1 MWQIVLDRPVTGD
14 LTLAVDCGQTFSVPT
29 SNGNRAAGKDA
40 PVTAESDAAQ
50 AGPPIAVPVLVLQD
64 VSRQSGMVAVEAAGD
79 QQIDDHPENLRAV
92 DPADVFKPKAYVPRQ
107 RIVAAYQYQHLPYR
121 LTISATR
128 HASEPVLAG
137 ICEAAEIVSVVGQEG
152 RTRHQARF
160 SLRNLNLQQVPVTL
174 PESANLWSV
183 TLDNEPVEVR
193 RNQGTYLVPLPA
205 TQAASVNEARELSL
219 LYETDSPRANSG
231 GFWGQLRTEIIRHRA
246 PEISMPTLSTTWYVH
261 PPDGA
266 DWVSAD
272 GDFRPETPPTRPTLV
287 TGLAES
293 IARRG
298 TGALPWKFGGLIA
311 AVIVAVVCALV
322 RTGKG
327 CGFSLLELLVV
338 IAVIGILIALL
349 LPATQSAREAAR
361 RSQCNN
367 NLKNIGLGLH
377 NYHEVYGQFPPA
389 AIGPPDVPR
398 ERQFSWMVAILPFME
413 QRNLYEKLRLDLPC
427 DDPHN
432 APLLQNAFPEWLCCP
447 SDPAPMA
454 TPGGFRKTSYV
465 AITGI
470 RPTPGFRTTRG
481 VIGLDR
487 GLRLEEITDGTSNTI
502 MVAEVTDG
510 GPWFAGGAGTARR
523 IDEWIERKTWSHHP
537 GGGLVL
543 MADASVQ
550 FIHSTTDPQM
560 LRRLAVAQDGQTVKL
575 DGGEDTA
582 ARSGAATGPPPPAS
596 LAPAPPAKEQEEAEP
611 LAPAPEPPKEE
622 LPVQVPPQSRVEGGE
637 RARLS
642 LRVAIE
648 RPESPA
654 IRFQREGGA
663 GELVLG
669 LQDRTFAATLQWL
682 VFSAAVL
689 AAWAGRRRSK
699 ARRGIA
705 LVAGLALPIGL
716 SGLVPLAWTPVL
728 DGLLLGALAGAGLWI
743 ILRVIAAIRMSVPGA
758 TAAAMVIAI
767 GLLFALEASVA
778 EEKVPASKGHVSTEQ
793 IRQRDLTLYIPYAPA
808 KEDPLQNT
816 QVYLP
821 HDEFLRL
828 WKLAHP
834 EKPDAAPPDVPAI
847 VSHAEY
853 VGRIQGDVARFDGR
867 LVIHQ
872 LVERW
877 LPVTLPLGRVALE
890 KIEINGQPATLA
902 GDGPAGERSARVS
915 GERSA
920 RVSGERSAGVSDPAE
935 TADRRSPAPK
945 ETSGQPSGSV
955 RKPATAPQ
963 PTPMT
968 ARLVSPPAG
977 DQPAIYLRERG
988 LHVVDVRFSVPV
1000 SRLGATGQ
1008 MTVPLRPVATGCLR
1022 FLLPADDLE
1031 VQVGGCP
1038 GGWRRDVLRTD
1049 KKSTVKSN
1057 AADRSD
1063 ATTEVDTR
1071 LWRAMLPEAAGGEF
1085 ISIPL
1090 GAADDLSIRWQ
1101 PRRVEMRQGQL
1112 ISVDHALMIDVLD
1125 SGVHLHSQLHYQ
1137 VQQGAVRELQLRIPA
1152 GVAVQRVDGAEV
1164 ADWSIETVP
1173 AAGTDPGQ
1181 QRLVVSL
1188 KTELTAGANLDI
1200 QAIRRDRQVT
1210 GDIDIHAIEPLGVAR
1225 ETGRIAIG
1233 CSSHYRVRVGQAEQL
1248 DQIDRAGLD
1257 FSAAGDRSPSR
1268 LGLCPDPVPPA
1279 GTESQPTNDG
1289 CAFLSAYRYTSRPW
1303 RLQLLVEHQQPQ
1315 VAVFDRTALAVTS
1328 RQATLRSLLTVRVTG
1343 APVPAFVIRLPSLLR
1358 ASQVRVPPGAEWFL
1372 DRDDKG
1378 QRLKVELQEPAIGRL
1393 DLAVSGTLTRD
1404 STQAEFAVP
1413 GVRMEEVQA
1422 QRGQLAVYLD
1432 DDLEAVVTKHSGVRP
1447 IDPAALESVLRPE
1460 GNRPVRYAFEFASPP
1475 DDLRLRLSPAASRCN
1490 GDVTTI
1496 VSVREGAVA
1505 YISEV
1510 NFEVR
1515 QAGRSKFQIA
1525 TPDWLGDDVDVQGDQ
1540 IRQVRSR
1547 AADAWRTWDI
1557 ELQQPVRGT
1566 YRLHLIQTLP
1576 LSDDGTVS
1584 GPVIRLADVERS
1596 RSHLVVEN
1604 LTGDEIATSAIRGA
1618 APISIAEV
1626 PGTLADPVR
1635 RQAVAAY
1642 RITGDDAVLTW
1653 KRQVR
1658 QQETGLAATI
1668 TLADLTTVIL
1678 ADGRYR
1684 ARAAYN
1690 IRNWTLQFLELELP
1704 RDSQVWSLHVSGQ
1717 PVRPATVRR
1726 QGRPITLLPL
1736 QKTSAGDFSSK
1747 VVLIYAGQLG
1757 SPLGRWTQVRPPA
1770 PQILSGVPVSRTLWT
1785 VLLPPEYGVR
1795 MVSRGSN
1802 LEEVAAAYQQEER
1815 KLSFLDELRE
1825 VVQVASS
1832 KGKSAARTK
1841 AWYSL
1846 KQIGSELQDYA
1857 QETGQVGAPIAAD
1870 VQQQAQQIEAE
1881 IKRLEELKPDTRRAD
1896 DEAAWYFGRER
1907 TEPEGVQPIGDLDRG
1922 LEMIFDRDLDRREA
1936 GKAAPKE
1943 DVKKL
1948 PGQDLDGSEERRGDL
1963 RKQAAEQLAKLK
1975 TTQQEGAAPASKTT
1989 PEQAPELPKAEP
2001 KKAAAGSPPAV
2012 DEPAAEPSPAEG
2024 QAPPSAP
2031 ADSTATGRLSMDLD
2045 LALAAT
2051 PYHFRKLHGDP
2062 RLVLHARHEDLTRA
2076 LAAVIWAAL
2085 CLALAIAVIQVLRRP
2100 NAAALAQRY
2109 WPWLTAVIGT
2119 AWLFLLP
2126 AGVCGLALVMAAS
2139 YVLIARLRTPGHAR
2153 DHGHNLGTRAA
2164 SG

>member
-1 MWQIVLDRPVTGD
+1 M
-14 LTLAVDCGQTFSVPT
+14 
-29 SNGNRAAGKDA
+29 
-40 PVTAESDAAQ
+40 
-50 AGPPIAVPVLVLQD
+50 
-64 VSRQSGMVAVEAAGD
+64 
-79 QQIDDHPENLRAV
+79 
-92 DPADVFKPKAYVPRQ
+92 
-107 RIVAAYQYQHLPYR
+107 
-121 LTISATR
+121 
-128 HASEPVLAG
+128 
-137 ICEAAEIVSVVGQEG
+137 
-152 RTRHQARF
+152 
-160 SLRNLNLQQVPVTL
+160 
-174 PESANLWSV
+174 
-183 TLDNEPVEVR
+183 
-193 RNQGTYLVPLPA
+193 
-205 TQAASVNEARELSL
+205 
-219 LYETDSPRANSG
+219 
-231 GFWGQLRTEIIRHRA
+231 
-246 PEISMPTLSTTWYVH
+246 TT
-261 PPDGA
+261 
-266 DWVSAD
+266 
-272 GDFRPETPPTRPTLV
+272 
-287 TGLAES
+287 
-293 IARRG
+293 
-298 TGALPWKFGGLIA
+298 
-311 AVIVAVVCALV
+311 
-322 RTGKG
+322 
-327 CGFSLLELLVV
+327 
-338 IAVIGILIALL
+338 
-349 LPATQSAREAAR
+349 
-361 RSQCNN
+361 
-367 NLKNIGLGLH
+367 
-377 NYHEVYGQFPPA
+377 
-389 AIGPPDVPR
+389 
-398 ERQFSWMVAILPFME
+398 
-413 QRNLYEKLRLDLPC
+413 
-427 DDPHN
+427 
-432 APLLQNAFPEWLCCP
+432 
-447 SDPAPMA
+447 
-454 TPGGFRKTSYV
+454 
-465 AITGI
+465 
-470 RPTPGFRTTRG
+470 
-481 VIGLDR
+481 
-487 GLRLEEITDGTSNTI
+487 
-502 MVAEVTDG
+502 
-510 GPWFAGGAGTARR
+510 
-523 IDEWIERKTWSHHP
+523 
-537 GGGLVL
+537 
-543 MADASVQ
+543 
-550 FIHSTTDPQM
+550 
-560 LRRLAVAQDGQTVKL
+560 
-575 DGGEDTA
+575 
-582 ARSGAATGPPPPAS
+582 
-596 LAPAPPAKEQEEAEP
+596 
-611 LAPAPEPPKEE
+611 
-622 LPVQVPPQSRVEGGE
+622 
-637 RARLS
+637 
-642 LRVAIE
+642 
-648 RPESPA
+648 
-654 IRFQREGGA
+654 
-663 GELVLG
+663 
-669 LQDRTFAATLQWL
+669 
-682 VFSAAVL
+682 
-689 AAWAGRRRSK
+689 
-699 ARRGIA
+699 
-705 LVAGLALPIGL
+705 
-716 SGLVPLAWTPVL
+716 
-728 DGLLLGALAGAGLWI
+728 
-743 ILRVIAAIRMSVPGA
+743 
-758 TAAAMVIAI
+758 
-767 GLLFALEASVA
+767 
-778 EEKVPASKGHVSTEQ
+778 
-793 IRQRDLTLYIPYAPA
+793 
-808 KEDPLQNT
+808 
-816 QVYLP
+816 
-821 HDEFLRL
+821 
-828 WKLAHP
+828 
-834 EKPDAAPPDVPAI
+834 
-847 VSHAEY
+847 
-853 VGRIQGDVARFDGR
+853 
-867 LVIHQ
+867 
-872 LVERW
+872 
-877 LPVTLPLGRVALE
+877 
-890 KIEINGQPATLA
+890 
-902 GDGPAGERSARVS
+902 
-915 GERSA
+915 
-920 RVSGERSAGVSDPAE
+920 
-935 TADRRSPAPK
+935 
-945 ETSGQPSGSV
+945 
-955 RKPATAPQ
+955 
-963 PTPMT
+963 
-968 ARLVSPPAG
+968 RLVSPPAG

-1008 MTVPLRPVATGCLR
+1008 MTVPLRRVSTGCLR

-1038 GGWRRDVLRTD
+1038 GGWRRDVLRAD
-1049 KKSTVKSN
+1049 KKSTVKSS

-1085 ISIPL
+1085 LNIPL
-1090 GAADDLSIRWQ
+1090 GAGDDLSIRWQ

-1152 GVAVQRVDGAEV
+1152 DVAVQRVDGAEV
-1164 ADWSIETVP
+1164 ADWSIETDP

-1188 KTELTAGANLDI
+1188 KTEVTAGANLDI

-1233 CSSHYRVRVGQAEQL
+1233 CSSHYRVRVGQAERL
-1248 DQIDRAGLD
+1248 DQIDRADLD
-1257 FSAAGDRSPSR
+1257 FRAADDRGQSR
-1268 LGLCPDPVPPA
+1268 LGLRPDPVAPA

-1315 VAVFDRTALAVTS
+1315 VAVFDRTALAVTA

-1343 APVPAFVIRLPSLLR
+1343 APVPSFVIRLPSLLR
-1358 ASQVRVPPGAEWFL
+1358 VSQVRVPPGAEWFL

-1378 QRLKVELQEPAIGRL
+1378 QRLKVELQEPAVGRL

-1413 GVRMEEVQA
+1413 GVRLGDVQA

-1447 IDPAALESVLRPE
+1447 IDPAALDSVLRPE
-1460 GNRPVRYAFEFASPP
+1460 GDRPVRYAFEFASPP

-1510 NFEVR
+1510 SFEVR
-1515 QAGRSKFQIA
+1515 QAGRSRFQIA
-1525 TPDWLGDDVDVQGDQ
+1525 TPDWLGDDLDLQGDQ

-1557 ELQQPVRGT
+1557 ELQQPVQGT

-1576 LSDDGTVS
+1576 LPDDGTVP
-1584 GPVIRLADVERS
+1584 GAVIRLADVERS
-1596 RSHLVVEN
+1596 RSHVVVEN
-1604 LTGDEIATSAIRGA
+1604 LTGDEIATSAIRSA
-1618 APISIAEV
+1618 APISIADV

-1668 TLADLTTVIL
+1668 TLADLTTVVC

-1785 VLLPPEYGVR
+1785 VLLPPEYSVR
-1795 MVSRGSN
+1795 MVRRGSN

-1841 AWYSL
+1841 AWSSL
-1846 KQIGSELQDYA
+1846 QQIGSELQDYA

-1907 TEPEGVQPIGDLDRG
+1907 TGPEGTQPIGDLDRG
-1922 LEMIFDRDLDRREA
+1922 LEMIFDRDLDRTEA
-1936 GKAAPKE
+1936 GQAAPKE

-1948 PGQDLDGSEERRGDL
+1948 PGQDLDRPEERRGDL

-1975 TTQQEGAAPASKTT
+1975 TTQQEGAGPAGKAAPKQP
-1989 PEQAPELPKAEP
+1989 PEQQEAEP
-2001 KKAAAGSPPAV
+2001 KKAAAGLPPAV

-2024 QAPPSAP
+2024 PAPPSAP
-2031 ADSTATGRLSMDLD
+2031 ADFAATGRLSMDLD
-2045 LALAAT
+2045 LALAGTA
-2051 PYHFRKLHGDP
+2051 YHFRKLHGDP

-2076 LAAVIWAAL
+2076 LSAVVWAAL
-2085 CLALAIAVIQVLRRP
+2085 CLTLAIVVIQVLGRP

-2126 AGVCGLALVMAAS
+2126 AGVCGLVLVMTAS
-2139 YVLIARLRTPGHAR
+2139 YVLIARLRTPSHA
-2153 DHGHNLGTRAA
+2153 HTP
-2164 SG
+2164 